1 MKKMKLSSTDY
12 YMFVTLAKYEHIYI
26 GVVGGFVIIQANV
39 IDLATLGYE
48 LG

>member
-1 MKKMKLSSTDY
+1 MKQIKLKSTDY

-39 IDLATLGYE
+39 IDLVRLGY
-48 LG
+48 